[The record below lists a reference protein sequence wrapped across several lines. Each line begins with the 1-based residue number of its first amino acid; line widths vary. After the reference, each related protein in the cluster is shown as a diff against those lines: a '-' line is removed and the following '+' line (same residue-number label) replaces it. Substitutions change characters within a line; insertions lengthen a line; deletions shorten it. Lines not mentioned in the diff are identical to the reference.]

1 MLEITWGVNM
11 VTFLYFFIMMLI
23 FGLIFVID
31 LIILHSTIM
40 GEFFHLYKTSV
51 ASGKWMIMLMWLS
64 GLVMSIVA
72 DIRLKKNR
80 SVSGS

>member
-1 MLEITWGVNM
+1 M
-11 VTFLYFFIMMLI
+11 VTFLYFFMMMLI

-31 LIILHSTIM
+31 LFLNHSTVM

-51 ASGKWMIMLMWLS
+51 ASGRWMLMLMWLS
-64 GLVMSIVA
+64 GLLMSVLA

>member
-1 MLEITWGVNM
+1 M

-31 LIILHSTIM
+31 LIMFHSTVM
-40 GEFFHLYKTSV
+40 GEFLHLYKTSV
-51 ASGKWMIMLMWLS
+51 ASGKWMIMLMWLI

-72 DIRLKKNR
+72 DIRLKKNG